1 MRNFISEDD
10 IEQAILQKLEGDPF
24 QYGIL
29 RCDPS
34 PDKRELLPDGTG
46 RSSKKECVLPLI
58 LREALARLN
67 PDIPGE
73 KLELDAQVSPE
84 RLSEIHGY
92 SFIGPVTLKGVFR
105 NRAGIVTLEY
115 TADVKISAECDR
127 CLSSFERSYSFDF
140 EHVLVK
146 SLNSDND
153 EYIVT
158 DGDDLDVDEL
168 AVNDVLLQ
176 MPTKLLC
183 KEDCKGLCPKCG
195 ADLNISEC
203 GCE

>member
-1 MRNFISEDD
+1 MVINLKQLYE
-10 IEQAILQKLEGDPF
+10 
-24 QYGIL
+24 
-29 RCDPS
+29 
-34 PDKRELLPDGTG
+34 
-46 RSSKKECVLPLI
+46 
-58 LREALARLN
+58 
-67 PDIPGE
+67 IPGE
-73 KLELDAQVSPE
+73 KLELDAQVSHE

-115 TADVKISAECDR
+115 TAGVKISAECDR

-195 ADLNISEC
+195 ADLNISDC

>member
-1 MRNFISEDD
+1 MVINLKQLYE
-10 IEQAILQKLEGDPF
+10 
-24 QYGIL
+24 
-29 RCDPS
+29 
-34 PDKRELLPDGTG
+34 
-46 RSSKKECVLPLI
+46 
-58 LREALARLN
+58 
-67 PDIPGE
+67 IPGE

-105 NRAGIVTLEY
+105 NRAGIVTFEY

-168 AVNDVLLQ
+168 AVMMCCFRCRQSCSAKRTARDCVLN
-176 MPTKLLC
+176 
-183 KEDCKGLCPKCG
+183 
-195 ADLNISEC
+195 AVRI
-203 GCE
+203 

>member
-1 MRNFISEDD
+1 M
-10 IEQAILQKLEGDPF
+10 
-24 QYGIL
+24 
-29 RCDPS
+29 
-34 PDKRELLPDGTG
+34 
-46 RSSKKECVLPLI
+46 
-58 LREALARLN
+58 
-67 PDIPGE
+67 
-73 KLELDAQVSPE
+73 
-84 RLSEIHGY
+84 
-92 SFIGPVTLKGVFR
+92 
-105 NRAGIVTLEY
+105 
-115 TADVKISAECDR
+115 KISAECDR

>member
-1 MRNFISEDD
+1 MVINLKQLYE
-10 IEQAILQKLEGDPF
+10 
-24 QYGIL
+24 
-29 RCDPS
+29 
-34 PDKRELLPDGTG
+34 
-46 RSSKKECVLPLI
+46 
-58 LREALARLN
+58 
-67 PDIPGE
+67 IPGE